1 MARRNTSAR
10 VRMRHPKANREY
22 NAPPSAVGFWKSRGW
37 EVVDEHGKPKTQA
50 PASAKAADKS
60 KEG

>member
-22 NAPPSAVGFWKSRGW
+22 NAPPSAVEFWKSRGW
-37 EVVDEHGKPKTQA
+37 QVVGEHGKPKP
-50 PASAKAADKS
+50 PAQVKAADKS